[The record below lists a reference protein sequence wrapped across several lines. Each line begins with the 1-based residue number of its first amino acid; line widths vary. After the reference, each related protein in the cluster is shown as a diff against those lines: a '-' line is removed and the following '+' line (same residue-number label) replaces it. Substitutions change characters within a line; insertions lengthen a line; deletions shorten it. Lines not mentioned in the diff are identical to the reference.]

1 MMCQPCSVDSDTSKS
16 TFVGSPNYTC
26 VYEEKVKTPS
36 WEDMEWEGGSV
47 GELGGGVDRIKI
59 WCMKLSSS

>member
-1 MMCQPCSVDSDTSKS
+1 MDSDIFKS
-16 TFVGSPNYTC
+16 IFVGSFNYIC
-26 VYEEKVKTPS
+26 VYEEKVKILS

-47 GELGGGVDRIKI
+47 GEFGGGVDRIKI